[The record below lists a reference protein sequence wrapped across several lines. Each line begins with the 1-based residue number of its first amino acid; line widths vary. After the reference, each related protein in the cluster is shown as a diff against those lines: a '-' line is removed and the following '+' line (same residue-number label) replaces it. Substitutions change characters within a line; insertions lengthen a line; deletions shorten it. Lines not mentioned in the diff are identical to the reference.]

1 MNFAKNLENLR
12 RSRGKSMEYGL
23 SQAKLARDTGLTRS
37 MIASY
42 EQGVAE
48 PNFCNLLKIAEYFD
62 VSLDSLIN
70 K

>member
-1 MNFAKNLENLR
+1 
-12 RSRGKSMEYGL
+12 MEYGL

-48 PNFCNLLKIAEYFD
+48 PSLSNLLKIAEYFKVTTD
-62 VSLDSLIN
+62 KLLIR